1 MEGNS
6 VRQEFARTIFQPP
19 QTIVIARDNSVN
31 QHSLAPF
38 SQQGQSH
45 GPTKD
50 YFQEQGFARASFSS
64 AKNKVRENQG
74 RIGGKRNHARHIP
87 IAKDNAKENE
97 RQLRG
102 RKFARAPH
110 PKRQGQGQGGAHPT
124 TRGNEGGELA
134 RAPRSN
140 REGRSDGQRRTTIFL
155 NARGKPL
162 PTIANSQGSAR

>member
-110 PKRQGQGQGGAHPT
+110 PKRQGQGQGQRGA
-124 TRGNEGGELA
+124 TRGGGNSRA
-134 RAPRSN
+134 RHAQTAKDEVMDN
-140 REGRSDGQRRTTIFL
+140 DGQLSFSTPGGSHYQR
-155 NARGKPL
+155 L
-162 PTIANSQGSAR
+162 PIRKEVRDEK